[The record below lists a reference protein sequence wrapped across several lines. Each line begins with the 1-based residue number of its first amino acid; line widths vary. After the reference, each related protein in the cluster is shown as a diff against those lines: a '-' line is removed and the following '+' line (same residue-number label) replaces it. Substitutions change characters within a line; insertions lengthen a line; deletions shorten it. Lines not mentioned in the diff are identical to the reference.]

1 MLALYRKSD
10 FFPTPLA
17 GGSPPDIKP
26 GPLGR
31 ATSLGRL
38 IYAHEVGPRPTPSR
52 GGRFPDSLGGV
63 LIPSPMYL
71 VEILIGLG
79 IRDCRIPGARS
90 IWTRWLMH
98 LREGYIEH
106 GRGLDV
112 WDEKAFLPEVLR
124 PVWRYASDSEISR
137 LQEPIM
143 GVWRDLAWTLVGVDV
158 ERAKRTGHLA
168 FQDWM
173 VRQWDREE
181 TVVSRTMARE
191 STGSVVSLRSI
202 GSTW

>member
-1 MLALYRKSD
+1 
-10 FFPTPLA
+10 
-17 GGSPPDIKP
+17 
-26 GPLGR
+26 
-31 ATSLGRL
+31 
-38 IYAHEVGPRPTPSR
+38 
-52 GGRFPDSLGGV
+52 
-63 LIPSPMYL
+63 
-71 VEILIGLG
+71 
-79 IRDCRIPGARS
+79 
-90 IWTRWLMH
+90 MH

-168 FQDWM
+168 FQDWG